1 LTFSSLQEPLSSFQQ
16 DSGFFSC
23 QFAIILLWRLKHPG
37 GLAMSVIQFESVVEG
52 NIIRIPEE
60 YIGQIPAMVTVTLI
74 DAEKPRF
81 RPKTIGQLPAIQE
94 FPPLLDTRGW
104 KFNREEANERR

>member
-1 LTFSSLQEPLSSFQQ
+1 
-16 DSGFFSC
+16 
-23 QFAIILLWRLKHPG
+23 
-37 GLAMSVIQFESVVEG
+37 MSVIQFETTVED
-52 NIIRIPEE
+52 NVIRIPEE

-81 RPKTIGQLPAIQE
+81 MPKTKREKPSSLEE
-94 FPPLLDTRGW
+94 FSNLKLDTRGW